1 MFDPDDLDDETAAYH
16 EAGHAL
22 VAHLLGGE
30 VVQCTIEDE
39 DGDLHGSTTVRWR
52 LADPVERARRIGL
65 SALGGPIAEAR
76 FRGDV
81 DVLESLAAWEDD
93 WRQAQQA
100 LAAAGAGPAQ
110 QKQLLGRWVREVGA
124 LFADEDTWE
133 RLCRVADALAA
144 HGTLDED
151 LFVDAADG

>member
-1 MFDPDDLDDETAAYH
+1 MFDPDDLDDETASYH

-52 LADPVERARRIGL
+52 VADPIERARRIGL
-65 SALGGPIAEAR
+65 SALGGPLAEAR
-76 FRGDV
+76 FRGDM
-81 DVLESLAAWEDD
+81 DVLESLTAWEDD
-93 WRQAQQA
+93 WLQAQQA
-100 LAAAGAGPAQ
+100 LTAAGAAPAQ
-110 QKQLLGRWVREVGA
+110 QKQLLGRWVREVAGW
-124 LFADEDTWE
+124 FTDEDTWE

-144 HGTLDED
+144 HGTLDDE